1 MMIGVLIIKPS
12 RKRLPGWPVTMTRQ
26 VALVSHCIH
35 VSQIDTAA
43 FNFAQGRISEKRYL
57 NADW

>member
-12 RKRLPGWPVTMTRQ
+12 RKRLPGWPVTMTRK
-26 VALVSHCIH
+26 VALVFYCIH

-43 FNFAQGRISEKRYL
+43 LNLAQGRISDKQYL
-57 NADW
+57 NAD